1 MKRLLYFI
9 ILVVLPLS
17 VFAQVKVTGRV
28 MNLKNAP
35 IADVIVKCLG
45 NGKTLAYTSSNA
57 QGQYALELK
66 EMPKQEVVLQF
77 NHISYEKEEV
87 KLNIKEKTVNQDMVL
102 TDKLITLKEV
112 RVQAKPIIL
121 LGDTLSYNLA
131 SFLGKGDVTLEDG
144 LKRLPGIDVTDNGTI
159 KYLGKAISNFYIEGM
174 DMLGGKYNL
183 ATKNIPAE
191 YATQVDVMKH
201 HKHRKIDADEESDA
215 VAINVKLSNKAKFK
229 PFGQPVA
236 GVGTKRE
243 SELLGALGLTGM
255 MFTDRFQ
262 LLGSAKGSNHGNFG
276 SYDIIDHYGNSD
288 ISTLAAGKLG
298 KWGGGAPPLG
308 EYMNQTNAFVTLNGI
323 EKVDSD
329 RQVKVNADYVYS
341 DSRNSF
347 SSGTLYFADGQNIS
361 ISEESRPHT
370 RMHRPM
376 IEARYEDN
384 RIDRYLME
392 RVLVKAQ
399 FEENECPVTSDAVNE
414 QRRDATQFAINNNL
428 SSTVRMGRNKLSF
441 SSNIEFCRAPKVCL
455 YMNNISQT
463 GQSTTVSTDHST
475 SFTIRL
481 GGKWRISLPVN
492 LTACYNMIETSLH
505 DPTDATQSQRLNG
518 WVVTP
523 WVSPSTD
530 WRSPSGK
537 IYMSMGV
544 NLQWRNMMYSSRFD
558 DKKTTMSE
566 LFAEPRLSFRYTFSG
581 TSEINLNSS
590 INNSVGDIFDLLTTP
605 VQMNYRT
612 TSAASGVIGK
622 NQVWSTGLSYTYQIP
637 FSYFTLT
644 ADAGWSQ
651 GKQNVLNSQYVDK
664 HMTETATIFR
674 DSHRKNAN
682 AGLSLSK
689 NLLSLSTKLQFSV
702 DGSWG
707 CNESMSQGKFFT
719 TYGNRY
725 SFNGKA
731 TVMPLSWMETTVSGM
746 YSKNYSWWTDNHRSI
761 DNVKADAS
769 LAIFPTSKIEIRGN
783 FNFVRSQITDDQYKN
798 FCLLSAS
805 AQYKAKSGVWKLTFN
820 NILNTR
826 HYSYTTFE
834 ATDRYTMDCHLIGRT
849 IMLSCKL
856 NLAGSER

>member
-9 ILVVLPLS
+9 ILVALHLS

-45 NGKTLAYTSSNA
+45 NGKTLAYTSSNV
-57 QGQYALELK
+57 QGQYAMELK

-87 KLNIKEKTVNQDMVL
+87 KLNIKEKTVTQDMVL
-102 TDKLITLKEV
+102 TDKLVTLKEV
-112 RVQAKPIIL
+112 RVQAKPVIL

-191 YATQVDVMKH
+191 YATQIDVMKH

-255 MFTDRFQ
+255 MFTDSFQ
-262 LLGSAKGSNHGNFG
+262 LLGSVKGSNHGNFG

-288 ISTLAAGKLG
+288 INTLAASKLG

-329 RQVKVNADYVYS
+329 RQVRVNADYVYS
-341 DSRNSF
+341 DSRNSY
-347 SSGTLYFADGQNIS
+347 SSGTLYYADGQNIS

-370 RMHRPM
+370 RLHRPM

-384 RIDRYLME
+384 RSDRYLME

-399 FEENECPVTSDAVNE
+399 FEENECPVTSDVVNG
-414 QRRDATQFAINNNL
+414 QKRDATQFAINNNL
-428 SSTVRMGRNKLSF
+428 SSTVRMGNNKLSF
-441 SSNIEFCRAPKVCL
+441 SSSIEFNRAPKVCL
-455 YMNNISQT
+455 SMNSISQT
-463 GQSTTVSTDHST
+463 GQSTTISTDHST

-492 LTACYNMIETSLH
+492 LTAYYNMIETSLNN
-505 DPTDATQSQRLNG
+505 PSDATQSQRLDG

-523 WVSPSTD
+523 WASPSTD

-544 NLQWRNMMYSSRFD
+544 NLQWRNMMYNSY
-558 DKKTTMSE
+558 TMSE
-566 LFAEPRLSFRYTFSG
+566 PFAEPRLSFRYTFSG
-581 TSEINLNSS
+581 TSEISLNSG
-590 INNSVGDIFDLLTTP
+590 IYNSVGDIFDLLTTP
-605 VQMNYRT
+605 VQTNYRT

-622 NQVWSTGLSYTYQIP
+622 NQVWTSSLSYTYQIP

-644 ADAGWSQ
+644 ADAGWTQ
-651 GKQNVLNSQYVDK
+651 GKQNVLSSQFVNEQ
-664 HMTETATIFR
+664 MTETASIFR
-674 DSHRKNAN
+674 DSHRKSAN
-682 AGLSLSK
+682 ASLSLSK
-689 NLLSLSTKLQFSV
+689 NFLSLSTKLQFTV
-702 DGSWG
+702 GGSWG
-707 CNESMSQGKFFT
+707 SSESMSQGKFIT
-719 TYGNRY
+719 TYGNDY
-725 SFNGKA
+725 YLGGKA
-731 TVMPLSWMETTVSGM
+731 TVTPLPWMETTLNGK
-746 YSKNYSWWTDNHRSI
+746 YSKNHSWWTGNRRSTDGVNASWSMSLFPI
-761 DNVKADAS
+761 DK
-769 LAIFPTSKIEIRGN
+769 LEIKGSYD
-783 FNFVRSQITDDQYKN
+783 FVRSQITNSQYKN
-798 FCLLSAS
+798 FSLLSAS
-805 AQYKAKSGVWKLTFN
+805 AQYKARRAVWKLSLN
-820 NILNTR
+820 NLLDTR
-826 HYSYTTFE
+826 HYSYTTFNGP
-834 ATDRYTMDCHLIGRT
+834 DRFTMDCHLIGRT
-849 IMLSCKL
+849 IMLTCKL
-856 NLAGSER
+856 NMVKSSL